1 MKVKIALLFVATL
14 GSATLIASAQ
24 QASYVITPDAPPGQR
39 EPAKTAVLAQPAM
52 PIRTPGAVTT
62 NSYFTTLYGS
72 RQPVLWTL
80 SGEEA
85 GLSGQAE
92 QLVQQ
97 LAGAKSDSDR
107 DKLKGQ
113 LAEILEKQFD
123 QRQKRHE
130 EELKELETQ
139 VKKLKDLVDKR
150 QENRRDIIRARLTQI
165 EKESQGLGW

>member
-1 MKVKIALLFVATL
+1 MKVKIALLLVATL
-14 GSATLIASAQ
+14 STAALVASAQ
-24 QASYVITPDAPPGQR
+24 QAAYVITSDAPKDQQ
-39 EPAKTAVLAQPAM
+39 ESTKTAVLA
-52 PIRTPGAVTT
+52 PIRTPGAVTR
-62 NSYFTTLYGS
+62 NSYLTTVYGS
-72 RQPVLWTL
+72 RQPVAWTL

-97 LAGAKSDSDR
+97 LAAAKSDTDR
-107 DKLKGQ
+107 DKIKSQ